1 MSTTTSRTQPA
12 LIGGLIA
19 GVLSA
24 LPFVSA
30 GNLCCC
36 LWVVS
41 GGAAAAYV
49 LQQNQPAAI
58 TPGDGAVVGLFAG
71 VIGAFVWLVFSIPIT
86 FLIGPMEQR
95 LVQRI
100 IENTGSMPPEFR
112 QYMGPYVGGGIQ
124 LAIFFVCMLFVA
136 PIFSTLGGLLGA
148 VIFRKQQVPP
158 GTPGTSGT
166 SGTIDGGPTA

>member
-1 MSTTTSRTQPA
+1 VSTTTSRTQPA

-71 VIGAFVWLVFSIPIT
+71 VIGAVVWLVLSIPIT

-95 LVQRI
+95 LFQRI
-100 IENTGSMPPEFR
+100 TENMNSMPPEFR
-112 QYMGPYVGGGIQ
+112 AYMGPYVGGSIR
-124 LAIFFVCMLFVA
+124 LAVFFICMLFVG

-148 VIFRKQQVPP
+148 VIFRKPQAPPGPP
-158 GTPGTSGT
+158 GT
-166 SGTIDGGPTA
+166 IDVGPAA